1 MPSIAIM
8 NPSGEQDSV
17 FVVDGTN
24 HANLRK
30 VHPGIVVDAMTEIT
44 NGLKE
49 GEKIVTV
56 GQFYLKENDKVH
68 TTSRSIF
75 K

>member
-1 MPSIAIM
+1 MD
-8 NPSGEQDSV
+8 PSGEQPLVYVVNDS
-17 FVVDGTN
+17 N
-24 HANLRK
+24 RANLRK
-30 VHPGIVVDAMTEIT
+30 VRSGFVANGLTEIT

-49 GEKIVTV
+49 GEKVVTV